1 MGERGVHWLARAA
14 IAGRRRNGTVMQT
27 AAPIERPHDGVASDV
42 WLETFGQAA
51 LADPRAQTACMPAI
65 SRSDDA
71 KIPLHINIL
80 AHDHVGAAAGYAEEL
95 INLLSVDLTT
105 QHGRGFS
112 ARNLYQMRLF
122 YSGWEILQTPSA
134 KFEARAKFLI
144 VSQESATTKVQTPSG
159 KSLILQ
165 TPSAK
170 LRPSALSDVF
180 PLSWSHYVRLMSV
193 EKPHARLFYESE
205 AIRGG
210 WSVRQLD
217 RQIGTQFFERTAHSR
232 RQPAMLSRGQKALPQ
247 DALTVEEE
255 VRNPYLLEFLNL

>member
-1 MGERGVHWLARAA
+1 MSRKRTITALARTPSASASKEYSRLVAEISGLLEQARRGAA
-14 IAGRRRNGTVMQT
+14 RSVNAILTATYWEIGRRIVEHEQGGM
-27 AAPIERPHDGVASDV
+27 
-42 WLETFGQAA
+42 
-51 LADPRAQTACMPAI
+51 PR
-65 SRSDDA
+65 
-71 KIPLHINIL
+71 
-80 AHDHVGAAAGYAEEL
+80 AGYAEEL